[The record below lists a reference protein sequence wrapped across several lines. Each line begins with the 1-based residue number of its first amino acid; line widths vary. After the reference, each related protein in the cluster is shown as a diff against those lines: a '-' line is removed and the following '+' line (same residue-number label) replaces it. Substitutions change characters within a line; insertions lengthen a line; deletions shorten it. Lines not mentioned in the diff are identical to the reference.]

1 MASKPLPI
9 EGYPHMTLAG
19 QDDEAVYE
27 RTLAG
32 LRAAGFRV
40 EDDRL
45 VPPEGAKS
53 GDVIAAITHAFQQ
66 AKGTG

>member
-1 MASKPLPI
+1 
-9 EGYPHMTLAG
+9 MTLVG

-53 GDVIAAITHAFQQ
+53 SDVIVAISDAFRK
-66 AKGTG
+66 AKSKR

>member
-9 EGYPHMTLAG
+9 EGYPHMTLVG
-19 QDDEAVYE
+19 QDDEGVYE

-53 GDVIAAITHAFQQ
+53 SDVIVAISDAFRK
-66 AKGTG
+66 AKSKR